1 MATNTQFLIK
11 APRRGAVLATDIK
24 QLSSIVADFIALQ
37 TRAGAVVA
45 AHSIAD
51 YLVGDGTHGLKHYPP
66 YKYVT
71 RRRAYG
77 KPFVSDKQRRFV
89 MANIRSGKFTPGY
102 PKRIGQLQRGWKVK
116 GKGSNPTIYND
127 VPSVLPVMGDFTQ
140 SNHERLVGW
149 RMVSPIIDANL
160 NGALRQGQA
169 DMKKFYKTKE
179 F

>member
-1 MATNTQFLIK
+1 MADTQFLIR

-24 QLSSIVADFIALQ
+24 QLSPIISDFIASQ
-37 TRAGAVVA
+37 TRAGAVVVA
-45 AHSIAD
+45 RSVAD

-66 YKYVT
+66 YKYIT

-77 KPFVSDKQRRFV
+77 KPFVSDRQRSFV

-102 PKRIGQLQRGWKVK
+102 PRRTEQLQRAWKMK
-116 GKGSNPTIYND
+116 GKGTNLTIYND
-127 VPSVLPVMGDFTQ
+127 DPAVLPVMGDFTQ

-149 RMVSPIIDANL
+149 RMVSPIIESNL
-160 NGALRQGQA
+160 TGALRQGKI
-169 DMKKFYKTKE
+169 DVKKFYASKN